1 MVNLS
6 YDFLYCFDKAFNIQA
21 SIAINSLLQNV
32 SSKVSIHIIHKEPE
46 TFDDM
51 KLKIQRNSNLQNL
64 YIYKYESDDIKLITD
79 NTHLSEATYYR
90 LFMSKFLS
98 NKIQNLIYLDADII
112 CINDPIKALG
122 NIFDKLEKENKA
134 LGAREEIMN
143 SSILNRYKSFG
154 LSNDTIFNAG
164 VLIIN
169 YKKWLEQNI
178 DFELFNLY
186 QKRVGV
192 IEDHDQEIL
201 NLFFEDNYIKLNNNF
216 NYPGGWTKTKELIEK
231 AKNEVFFIHYLG
243 KGKPWHVE
251 NIININTIIY
261 QEAYRELGINKYHLT
276 FDNNKG
282 QLKKFFKLILGLQFL
297 KLKYPS
303 SFLKLSLKAIFENI
317 IKSDKPKYLLN
328 SILSATSMFIITYF
342 FADYLKFDFLKV
354 YLSGYVYVLIQSY
367 TISRFLVFKS
377 REKNYIKFIITNILF
392 SLFGYFGAIFI
403 EENTFFNYA
412 FSYLSIGFFTFVIRY
427 LLYKNI
433 IFKNDK

>member
-1 MVNLS
+1 M
-6 YDFLYCFDKAFNIQA
+6 NIC
-21 SIAINSLLQNV
+21 
-32 SSKVSIHIIHKEPE
+32 
-46 TFDDM
+46 
-51 KLKIQRNSNLQNL
+51 
-64 YIYKYESDDIKLITD
+64 Y
-79 NTHLSEATYYR
+79 
-90 LFMSKFLS
+90 LF
-98 NKIQNLIYLDADII
+98 A
-112 CINDPIKALG
+112 CAIKALG

-261 QEAYRELGINKYHLT
+261 R
-276 FDNNKG
+276 
-282 QLKKFFKLILGLQFL
+282 
-297 KLKYPS
+297 S
-303 SFLKLSLKAIFENI
+303 
-317 IKSDKPKYLLN
+317 
-328 SILSATSMFIITYF
+328 
-342 FADYLKFDFLKV
+342 
-354 YLSGYVYVLIQSY
+354 
-367 TISRFLVFKS
+367 ISR
-377 REKNYIKFIITNILF
+377 
-392 SLFGYFGAIFI
+392 
-403 EENTFFNYA
+403 
-412 FSYLSIGFFTFVIRY
+412 IRY
-427 LLYKNI
+427 
-433 IFKNDK
+433 